1 MKPKLVYIVLT
12 FALLAACSQKSPS
25 SNAAPSGTWSG
36 DYGPSADNRDPV
48 TLDLRWE
55 DTSLRGT
62 VHAGPRSLE
71 ISKASFKPDTGAISI
86 EFDAQA
92 NGRNVHYSVDGKV
105 EGNRMT
111 GTWSRDGQQ
120 GDFRVTK
127 Q

>member
-1 MKPKLVYIVLT
+1 MKRKLVCLVLMV
-12 FALLAACSQKSPS
+12 ALLAACASKSTS
-25 SNAAPSGTWSG
+25 SNAVPSGTWSG
-36 DYGPSADNRDPV
+36 DYGPDSDHRDPV

-55 DTSLRGT
+55 DASLRGI
-62 VHAGPRSLE
+62 VHAGPRSLD

-92 NGRNVHYSVDGKV
+92 NGRTVHYSVDGKL
-105 EGNRMT
+105 EGNRIT